1 MFFWYSFPRNGIENI
16 HDCNADADADDNS
29 DDNVNDGLPLAA
41 RSSSSTVSIKWRIAE
56 RLCHWR
62 RSLLLLS
69 KSLTFHMFTI
79 VLLSLSFFLYI
90 LNFGEDTWSHTEIL
104 TWNLRDQKHFHE
116 VRVASVPQ
124 TSNAMWRLESG

>member
-1 MFFWYSFPRNGIENI
+1 MFFWYSFPRNGIGNI

-29 DDNVNDGLPLAA
+29 DDNVNDGLPLAP

-104 TWNLRDQKHFHE
+104 NEICATKN
-116 VRVASVPQ
+116 
-124 TSNAMWRLESG
+124 TSTCLTGLEK